1 MSTLK
6 VRVTDRSA
14 VTGTGDSMTFICAP
28 KGPKCA
34 PMRARSPE
42 ETDVVMDVPR
52 GTTRTMLKNIGKL
65 CDRCGIPKRTRRHE
79 DRRV

>member
-1 MSTLK
+1 
-6 VRVTDRSA
+6 
-14 VTGTGDSMTFICAP
+14 MTFICAP